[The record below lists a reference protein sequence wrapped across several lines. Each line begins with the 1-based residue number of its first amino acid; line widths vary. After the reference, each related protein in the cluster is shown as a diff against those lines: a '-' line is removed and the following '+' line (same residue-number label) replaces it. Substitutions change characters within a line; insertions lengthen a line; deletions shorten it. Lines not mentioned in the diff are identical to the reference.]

1 MRLSQLQPGGQG
13 VVLRIEQ
20 GDPMRLRLLE
30 LGFTPGCT
38 VMLERCGRGG
48 DPMLLR
54 LRAEQNLPDG
64 VFYHYDTPLTVAHE
78 TEVLRE
84 AGFSNVHLL
93 GEWAATR
100 VLRAEK

>member
-20 GDPMRLRLLE
+20 GDPMRLRLME

-54 LRAEQNLPDG
+54 LRGYAITLRKQEAARIIVAAEG
-64 VFYHYDTPLTVAHE
+64 
-78 TEVLRE
+78 
-84 AGFSNVHLL
+84 SN
-93 GEWAATR
+93 
-100 VLRAEK
+100 